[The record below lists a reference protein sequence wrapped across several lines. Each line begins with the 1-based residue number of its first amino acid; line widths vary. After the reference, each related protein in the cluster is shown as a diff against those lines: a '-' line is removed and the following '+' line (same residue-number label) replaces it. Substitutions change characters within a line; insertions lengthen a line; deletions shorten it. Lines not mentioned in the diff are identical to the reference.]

1 MKNNINTKVTELFSL
16 KNKKILIIGGAGF
29 LGKAMTLTLLEL
41 GAYVIVAS
49 RDQKNG
55 TKVIGEI
62 NKKFKKKAIF
72 IPVDIANNSSLQLLT
87 KEVSKRFNGN
97 LDVLIN
103 CGWAGKK
110 NSFDSISID
119 DWNYDI
125 EVCLNAVFK
134 TIKKFLPMLKKN
146 EGGNILNVGSTYG
159 GLAPD
164 FKIYDSTKYT
174 NPPSYGAAKAGIIQ
188 LTKYCASFF
197 AQYKIRSNCLSPGA
211 FPQIKTRKD
220 NPKFVKRL
228 AEKCPT
234 NRIGEPVD
242 LKGAVALLCSDA
254 GSFINGQNLRVD
266 GGGRRR

>member
-119 DWNYDI
+119 DWN
-125 EVCLNAVFK
+125 
-134 TIKKFLPMLKKN
+134 
-146 EGGNILNVGSTYG
+146 
-159 GLAPD
+159 
-164 FKIYDSTKYT
+164 
-174 NPPSYGAAKAGIIQ
+174 
-188 LTKYCASFF
+188 
-197 AQYKIRSNCLSPGA
+197 
-211 FPQIKTRKD
+211 
-220 NPKFVKRL
+220 
-228 AEKCPT
+228 
-234 NRIGEPVD
+234 
-242 LKGAVALLCSDA
+242 
-254 GSFINGQNLRVD
+254 
-266 GGGRRR
+266 